1 MEKRK
6 ENTLVKQE
14 TIVQLIKHWSET
26 FGLPVNDTFK
36 LPSPERIRLCFDLID
51 EEFMETLS
59 AIDAKNTK
67 EIKDGLGDLLWVT
80 IRAMMEFGIN
90 PEEVIKSIYDSNM
103 SKADNSE
110 EEAIITYNKYKEQ
123 GIQTYSKKVGD
134 YFITYRMFD
143 NKVLKSH
150 KFQEPN
156 L

>member
-1 MEKRK
+1 MEKK
-6 ENTLVKQE
+6 LKKD
-14 TIVQLIKHWSET
+14 IVGMIKHWSET
-26 FGLPVNDTFK
+26 FGLPVNETFK

-59 AIDAKNTK
+59 AIDDNNEK

-80 IRAMMEFGIN
+80 VRAMMEFGID
-90 PEEVIKSIYDSNM
+90 PQETIKSIYESNM
-103 SKADNSE
+103 SKADTTE
-110 EEAIITYNKYKEQ
+110 EEATITYKKYLDQ

-134 YFITYRMFD
+134 YFITYRLSD

-150 KFQEPN
+150 RFQEPN